1 MEDSD
6 INKLRNIPPFYDN
19 VLLLGGYKPEP
30 DSCNKRLKYKDMEIE
45 KQNFSKIKE
54 EFQTQYSFE
63 NCKLAGVKV
72 SWGKLNYIKVAGC
85 NAKGSSFT
93 QVELS
98 YGEGIAD
105 SRMEKGKIRN
115 FGIHN
120 MPIYR
125 STMVGSKFEER
136 VYLHNIGLVE
146 CTGEMLKADN
156 ININTLKLTENKLT
170 DLQVDH
176 ILGQFIY
183 SQRNILC
190 DVSIGHGRI
199 KDSKLIGD
207 KLEKVKFTEMKFLN
221 CYFKG
226 IDFSDTEFENCTFSE
241 CLFDDCTY
249 TEDQG
254 RWFGIE

>member
-1 MEDSD
+1 MDDSE
-6 INKLRNIPPFYDN
+6 INKLRKIPAFYDKI
-19 VLLLGGYKPEP
+19 LLLGGYKLEPE
-30 DSCNKRLKYKDMEIE
+30 SCNKRLEYKDLEIE
-45 KQNFSKIKE
+45 KQKFSKIKE
-54 EFQTQYSFE
+54 EFQTMYSFE
-63 NCKLAGVKV
+63 NCKLTEVKV
-72 SWGKLNYIKVAGC
+72 SWGKLNYIKIAGC
-85 NAKGSSFT
+85 NALGSSFT
-93 QVELS
+93 QVELC

-105 SRMEKGKIRN
+105 SRLEKGKIRN

-125 STMVGSKFEER
+125 STIIGSKFEER

-146 CTGEMLKADN
+146 CTGKMLKADN
-156 ININTLKLTENKLT
+156 ITINTLKLTENKLT
-170 DLQVDH
+170 DLQMDH

-207 KLEKVKFTEMKFLN
+207 KLENVKFAEMKFVK
-221 CYFKG
+221 CYFKD

-254 RWFGIE
+254 RLFGIE